1 MNNENEYQKCESE
14 KLIKMESML
23 VQYGSFDFAHLHIS
37 EKHGFNPVGSYFSNP
52 YILKTKKVKS
62 HSREKKSYLKLI
74 TIFIK

>member
-1 MNNENEYQKCESE
+1 VNNENEYQKCELE
-14 KLIKMESML
+14 KLIKIEPIL
-23 VQYGSFDFAHLHIS
+23 VHYGSFDFARLHIS
-37 EKHGFNPVGSYFSNP
+37 EKHGFNPVGSYCSNS